1 MSKEKICSFCGRKQ
15 SEVKKMFSS
24 ETTHI
29 CNECVTT
36 CSNVLQKEVRY
47 EQRAEM
53 HEQLPKPLE
62 IVEHLNK
69 HIIGQEEAKKV
80 LAVALYNHYKRIESP
95 IYNSVE
101 LEKSNILL
109 LGPTGSGKTLLAKSL
124 AKIMSVPFAIAD
136 ATALTEAG
144 YVGEDVESIL
154 SRLLAAANYD
164 IELAQRGIVYID
176 EIDKIARKSESST
189 MGRDVS
195 GEGVQQGLLKILEGA
210 EVYIPVKGSRKNST
224 TETVLF
230 DTSHV
235 LFVCGGAFVGL
246 VPDSNTKKNNKVGFG
261 SVKKAEQKDHKVDQ
275 KALVHY
281 GIIPEFIGR
290 IPVIAQLRELTT
302 DQMVQILQEPDNAL
316 IKQFQ
321 ALFDMD
327 GIKLVFDN
335 KALVAIAK
343 EAVER
348 GVGARGLRGI
358 IEEVMLPLQFS
369 SPSEKNLESCR
380 VTEALVK
387 DPSKKPILK
396 YKKEK
401 EAQ

>member
-1 MSKEKICSFCGRKQ
+1 
-15 SEVKKMFSS
+15 MFSS

-36 CSNVLQKEVRY
+36 CSNILQKEVRY
-47 EQRAEM
+47 EEREEM
-53 HEQLPKPLE
+53 HEKLPTPQK
-62 IVEHLNK
+62 IVDFLNS
-69 HIIGQEEAKKV
+69 HIIGQEDAKKV
-80 LAVALYNHYKRIESP
+80 LAVALYNHYKRIENP
-95 IYNSVE
+95 IYNNVE

-124 AKIMSVPFAIAD
+124 AKILKVPFAVAD

-154 SRLLAAANYD
+154 SRLLADANYD

-176 EIDKIARKSESST
+176 EIDKVARKSESST

-210 EVYIPVKGSRKNST
+210 EVYVPVKGSRKNST

-246 VPDSNTKKNNKVGFG
+246 VPDMHTKKSNKVGFG
-261 SVKKAEQKDHKVDQ
+261 TVQKTEMKEFKVDQ

-290 IPVIAQLRELTT
+290 IPVIAQLRELTKE
-302 DQMVQILQEPDNAL
+302 QMVQILQEPDNAL

-321 ALFDMD
+321 ALFEMD
-327 GIKLVFDN
+327 GIALEFEE
-335 KALVAIAK
+335 KALDAIAQK
-343 EAVER
+343 AIDK

-369 SPSEKNLESCR
+369 CPDKGDIQTCTI
-380 VTEALVK
+380 TEAVVD
-387 DPSKKPILK
+387 DPNHEPIYT
-396 YKKEK
+396 YKKQEE
-401 EAQ
+401 EA